1 MLMTIISYA
10 IVLHSVVPVR
20 AEADEGAE
28 QLTQL
33 LFGETVEILNQE
45 ARWYYIHN
53 DYDGQEGW
61 VDFKMVTPMTEE
73 EYKTYTSSDLTNMV
87 CMPMAFCVSEAN
99 QQTIPLTAGTHLAN
113 YKDGHFE
120 VLGAKFLIDP
130 SMVSAPKELNEANF
144 MQTMRF
150 FLNIPYLWGGKNA
163 MGLDCSGFSGILLSL
178 FGKKL
183 LRNAREQVTQ
193 GTPISDISQAKAGDL
208 AFFNHKR
215 REGNPTLNIIHVGVM
230 IDPEHIV
237 HCSGRVKIEKI
248 DSIGIINTETGQY
261 SHDLVQIN
269 RY

>member
-1 MLMTIISYA
+1 MLMSFIAYA
-10 IVLHSVVPVR
+10 LVLHSVVPVR
-20 AEADEGAE
+20 ASAGEEAE

-33 LFGETVEILNQE
+33 LFGETVEILDTKD
-45 ARWYYIHN
+45 RWYYIRN
-53 DYDGQEGW
+53 NYDGQTGW
-61 VDFKMVTPMTEE
+61 VDFKMITPMTET
-73 EYKTYTSSDLTNMV
+73 EYQTYTSSDLSHMV
-87 CMPMAFCVSEAN
+87 CVPMAFCVSEAN

-113 YKDGHFE
+113 YKDGQFE
-120 VLGAKFLIDP
+120 ILGAKFLID
-130 SMVSAPKELNEANF
+130 SNMVSAPKELNDSTF

-163 MGLDCSGFSGILLSL
+163 MGMDCSGFSGVLMSL

-183 LRNAREQVTQ
+183 LRNAREQATQ
-193 GTPISDISQAKAGDL
+193 GTPIADISQAKAGDL
-208 AFFNHKR
+208 AFFDHHR
-215 REGNPTLNIIHVGVM
+215 RKENPSRRISHVGVM

-248 DSIGIINTETGQY
+248 DSIGIINTETGKY